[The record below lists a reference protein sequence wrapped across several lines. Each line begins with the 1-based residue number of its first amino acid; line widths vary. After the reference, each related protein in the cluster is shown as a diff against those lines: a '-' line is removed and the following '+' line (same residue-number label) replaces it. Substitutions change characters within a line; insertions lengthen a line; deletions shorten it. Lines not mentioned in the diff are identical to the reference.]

1 MNYNNFMKLTLK
13 NKKSAAAAMDVLRTR
28 LDAGFD
34 CDHTYRRN
42 PSQLMRGDLEL
53 SGKTVVLC
61 GDSGCYIPEDA
72 IDVQIALMEDL
83 ANALSG
89 EAFSCDFYNDCD
101 CSASEVIA
109 QYENGVLRIKSIYYP
124 EGNSECLSDDEA
136 DDDLIEV
143 SDPVVE
149 EIVLSIK

>member
-13 NKKSAAAAMDVLRTR
+13 NKKSAAAAMEVLRTR

-61 GDSGCYIPEDA
+61 EDSGCYIPEDA

-89 EAFSCDFYNDCD
+89 EAFSCDFYKNL
-101 CSASEVIA
+101 CSCLIFFFTC
-109 QYENGVLRIKSIYYP
+109 RKSTIFVQII
-124 EGNSECLSDDEA
+124 GKLLFIICSCL
-136 DDDLIEV
+136 
-143 SDPVVE
+143 
-149 EIVLSIK
+149 